1 MSIINVIESQFSDDD
16 NNNNNNLKPERRHSA
31 ATYHEHSNDVS
42 FFQIC
47 QSCFW
52 CSSTLYATRMI
63 KICPVCISEG
73 IDSIPISPN
82 EAYTYDVGKKGGL
95 ELSFRLLNPRR

>member
-16 NNNNNNLKPERRHSA
+16 NNNNNLKPESHSA
-31 ATYHEHSNDVS
+31 ATYHEHSHDVS

-63 KICPVCISEG
+63 KICPVCTSEG
-73 IDSIPISPN
+73 IYSLPISPN
-82 EAYTYDVGKKGGL
+82 EAYTYEVSKLGGL
-95 ELSFRLLNPRR
+95 SLSFTSFNSRR

>member
-1 MSIINVIESQFSDDD
+1 MSIIHVIESQFSDDD
-16 NNNNNNLKPERRHSA
+16 NNNNNLKPERHSA

-63 KICPVCISEG
+63 KICPVCTSEG

-82 EAYTYDVGKKGGL
+82 EAYTYDVSESAGVSLLFK
-95 ELSFRLLNPRR
+95 SFTSKR

>member
-16 NNNNNNLKPERRHSA
+16 NNNKNNLKPERYLV
-31 ATYHEHSNDVS
+31 ATYHEHPNDVS

-52 CSSTLYATRMI
+52 CSSTLYATRMT
-63 KICPVCISEG
+63 KICPVCTSEG
-73 IDSIPISPN
+73 IDSMPISPN
-82 EAYTYDVGKKGGL
+82 EAYTYDVGKTGGL
-95 ELSFRLLNPRR
+95 ELSFRLLNSRR

>member
-16 NNNNNNLKPERRHSA
+16 NNNYNLKPESHSA

-63 KICPVCISEG
+63 KICPVCTSEG
-73 IDSIPISPN
+73 IDSLPISPN
-82 EAYTYDVGKKGGL
+82 EVYTYDVSESAGVS
-95 ELSFRLLNPRR
+95 LSFKSFNSKR

>member
-1 MSIINVIESQFSDDD
+1 MSITNVIESQFSDD
-16 NNNNNNLKPERRHSA
+16 NNNNLKPERRNSA
-31 ATYHEHSNDVS
+31 ASYHDHSHDIS

-63 KICPVCISEG
+63 KICPVCTSEG

-82 EAYTYDVGKKGGL
+82 EAYTYDVGKTGGL
-95 ELSFRLLNPRR
+95 ELSFRLLNSRR

>member
-16 NNNNNNLKPERRHSA
+16 NNNNNLNPESHSA

-63 KICPVCISEG
+63 KICPVCTSEG
-73 IDSIPISPN
+73 IDSLPISPN
-82 EAYTYDVGKKGGL
+82 EVYTYDVSESAGVS
-95 ELSFRLLNPRR
+95 LSFKSFNSKR